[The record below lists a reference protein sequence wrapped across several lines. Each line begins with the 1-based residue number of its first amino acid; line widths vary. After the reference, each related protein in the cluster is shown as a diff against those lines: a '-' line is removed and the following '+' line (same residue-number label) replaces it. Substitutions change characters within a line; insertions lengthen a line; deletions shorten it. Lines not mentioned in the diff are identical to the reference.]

1 MIPSYE
7 VTYSVNCEEKDVE
20 LGPPSS
26 TPWLAAAFDRDASSK
41 FSKKAAPQDIV
52 WHNISFS
59 VGKKNIL
66 TSCRGSVPSGKVAA
80 IMGPSGAGKSSLL
93 NVLAGRSASAPG
105 IHITGHVEVAGK
117 KINPVNFREN
127 IAYVMQEDSLL
138 ATATPREALEFSA
151 RMRLPSNTSSKTIKG
166 IANRLLRDLGLA
178 ECSDVMIGGA
188 LIKGISGG
196 QKKRTSV
203 GVELVTDPALLF
215 LDEPTS
221 GLDSFSAC
229 AMVKLLKKVSGSNAA
244 VLCTIHQPS
253 SEVFFLFDILI
264 FLKDGRVFYQ
274 GPVTEVVSYLS
285 QRNFQCPSNYNPSDY
300 IMFVSQSTTNEE
312 LEKKDLFMKLNK
324 ALVHDTDAS
333 GVEDY
338 TPDIILTV
346 KASFFKQL
354 FWLLH
359 RELLN
364 MSRDKASLI
373 ARFGIT
379 IFLNVLFGLIFLNA
393 GNKDDSNPTNF
404 NSHFGALTMV
414 TIASMF
420 GPAQPVMLAFPF
432 ERPMFLRE
440 FATGTYGAI
449 AYFISKAAVEL
460 PMTLLQTIVQYIIVY
475 YMIHFQGS
483 WIYLMLAAWG
493 LGISSCSVAVMLG
506 CLVADVK
513 DVTELAP
520 LMYVPQLLFA
530 GFFIR
535 TSQIPAFLRWAQY
548 LCSMKYSINLLLLT
562 EFDHRL
568 RSCSGD
574 AAMLCKGAI
583 DNNNVKRDQAWLY
596 ILLLAVLFVAFR
608 LAGAI
613 ILVKKAKRFY

>member
-1 MIPSYE
+1 MFSASE
-7 VTYSVNCEEKDVE
+7 ATDCVNSEEKDIE
-20 LGPPSS
+20 LGPSS
-26 TPWLAAAFDRDASSK
+26 SSPAAIFDASSK
-41 FSKKAAPQDIV
+41 FSKKAVPQDIS
-52 WHNISFS
+52 WHDISFS
-59 VGKKNIL
+59 VGKKSIL
-66 TSCRGSVPSGKVAA
+66 SSCWGSVPSGKVAA

-93 NVLAGRSASAPG
+93 NVLAGRSAPAPG

-138 ATATPREALEFSA
+138 ATSTPREALEFSA
-151 RMRLPSNTSSKTIKG
+151 RMRLPSNTSNETIKG
-166 IANRLLRDLGLA
+166 IASRLLQDLGLA

-229 AMVKLLKKVSGSNAA
+229 AMVQLLKKVSESNAA

-264 FLKDGRVFYQ
+264 FLKDGHVFYQ
-274 GPVTEVVSYLS
+274 GPVTEVVSYLL
-285 QRNFQCPSNYNPSDY
+285 QRSFQCPANYNPSDY
-300 IMFVSQSTTNEE
+300 IMFVSQSATNEE

-324 ALVHDTDAS
+324 DLVHDADAS
-333 GVEDY
+333 GVEEY
-338 TPDIILTV
+338 TQDIVLNV

-354 FWLLH
+354 FWLLY

-373 ARFGIT
+373 GRFGIT

-420 GPAQPVMLAFPF
+420 GPAQSVMLSFPF
-432 ERPMFLRE
+432 ERPMFMRE

-449 AYFISKAAVEL
+449 AYFVSKAAVEL
-460 PMTLLQTIVQYIIVY
+460 PMTLFQTIVQYIIVY

-520 LMYVPQLLFA
+520 LLFVPQLLFA

-535 TSQIPAFLRWAQY
+535 LAQIPVFLRWAQY
-548 LCSMKYSINLLLLT
+548 LCSMKYTINLILLT

-568 RSCSGD
+568 KS
-574 AAMLCKGAI
+574 CKGGAAI
-583 DNNNVKRDQAWLY
+583 LCHGVIVNNNVKREQAWLY

-608 LAGAI
+608 LIGAI